1 MEVAGEPCTDVTAAA
16 LGPGASLV
24 LGSTADYG
32 PLQGLPDSPA
42 QGPPSRLS
50 FRKSFALIS
59 TFLIL
64 SHPSS
69 KVTFLII

>member
-24 LGSTADYG
+24 LGSTADCG

-42 QGPPSRLS
+42 RGPPSRLS

-64 SHPSS
+64 SRPSS
-69 KVTFLII
+69 KATFLII